1 MNDQRDPYASEPA
14 ATQAYDQHQFTQA
27 QLSRSGAEQHTTDE
41 LEFTRPLS
49 DLPAERRSYD
59 RGFDRSAEEPTQR
72 LAAPVP
78 EPQRE
83 ETHREAS
90 HRDVATASYAS
101 TPAPLPTGY
110 GQEQMQVDR
119 LGLAGESASL
129 VGVLQQTPRGPSGG
143 ARAGALIVSLC
154 IAALFGILA
163 WDISRGSE
171 AIIMPGIATVT
182 DDPTATFFGVVGV
195 CALLLF
201 FLGLTVGWSGLGV
214 GVVGLLALVGGAI
227 MVGITAFRDSDSLL
241 SNLSQLGATVGW
253 LSLALLG
260 ALLLAVGI
268 GAHFTRRG
276 GFKSAQ
282 RIAESFSR

>member
-72 LAAPVP
+72 LAAPVS

-83 ETHREAS
+83 ETHREAP
-90 HRDVATASYAS
+90 TASYAS
-101 TPAPLPTGY
+101 TPAPLLAGY
-110 GQEQMQVDR
+110 GQEPMQVDR

-182 DDPTATFFGVVGV
+182 DNPTATFFGVVGV

-201 FLGLTVGWSGLGV
+201 LLGLTVGWSGLGV

-253 LSLALLG
+253 LGLALLG

-282 RIAESFSR
+282 RIAESFRR